1 MSTFFAMRA
10 LLFVGE
16 MLVASALIMALAS
29 LVSFDNAASR
39 RHLVWLVAFAVLLLL
54 PVLAAFAPS
63 AVRLAMAAPD
73 FPVAPAPNAILTV
86 LPPADSGPAFFSI
99 ANLALAVSALW
110 LAGVCMIALRS
121 FAAAIGLRALRRRSV
136 VQDFGD
142 LAGIE
147 PRSTLRISSA
157 EESCG
162 PVTWGF
168 LRPVILLPKSSVFWP
183 RERLELVLRH
193 EMAHVRRHDS
203 LAQTLTLV
211 ACALYWPN
219 PLVWLGARAM
229 RRDAEMA
236 ADDAVLTAGARP
248 SAYAGELLQLASE
261 YRARR
266 VSPAMAISMAA
277 PSALEARVKSVLAP
291 TQQRSGV
298 TKMDMLKIACAGFL
312 VTTALLLARPSL
324 AQDTPPAASSAAATP
339 STPPVAVAPPAPPA
353 PAEAPAPATPPAP
366 STDAMSSDIPAGSN
380 VQVSEDVRTV
390 NGQEIRRV
398 RMIVT
403 KAKRQA
409 REAIARAR
417 PEIEKAIAEAKVSE
431 QADQAVKD
439 AQPQIDEAM
448 KDVGPEIDR
457 ALAAARA
464 ELAKANLDV
473 KIRVRVDEA
482 LKRAE
487 VRLQAREAERTESA
501 QKVRSDDSDA
511 QDDK

>member
-1 MSTFFAMRA
+1 
-10 LLFVGE
+10 
-16 MLVASALIMALAS
+16 MALAS
-29 LVSFDNAASR
+29 MVSFDNAASR

-86 LPPADSGPAFFSI
+86 LPPADSGPAFFSVV
-99 ANLALAVSALW
+99 NLALAASALW
-110 LAGVCMIALRS
+110 LTGVCMIALRCLV
-121 FAAAIGLRALRRRSV
+121 AAIGLRALHRRSV
-136 VQDFGD
+136 AQDFGD
-142 LAGIE
+142 LASVE
-147 PRSTLRISSA
+147 QRSTLRISSA

-261 YRARR
+261 FRARR

-298 TKMDMLKIACAGFL
+298 TKMDVLKIACAGFL
-312 VTTALLLARPSL
+312 ATTALLLARPSL
-324 AQDTPPAASSAAATP
+324 AQDTPPAASSAAATL
-339 STPPVAVAPPAPPA
+339 STPPVIAAPPAPPA
-353 PAEAPAPATPPAP
+353 PAESATPSAPPAP
-366 STDAMSSDIPAGSN
+366 PAPVVNARAPMQPADAMSADGPDDAN
-380 VQVSEDVRTV
+380 VQVREDVRTV
-390 NGQEIRRV
+390 NGREMRRV

-403 KAKRQA
+403 RAKLQA

-487 VRLQAREAERTESA
+487 VRLQAREADRKESA
-501 QKVRSDDSDA
+501 QKVRSEDSEDTDA